1 MSVEYIKNMPQE
13 LSNQVDIVNK
23 LRGIVSDK
31 TLREMLESVTGV
43 SAAEEE
49 ERMEEGD
56 EIKANKEPN

>member
-1 MSVEYIKNMPQE
+1 M
-13 LSNQVDIVNK
+13 DIVNK

-56 EIKANKEPN
+56 EIKASKEPN